1 MLSILAVFFDNF
13 IPNWHTKM
21 EKIDY
26 NVLILVTQG
35 HVQYILDGKEITAEK
50 GDILFIPASTV
61 REGKNHESGLHQ
73 KYTVVFT
80 LQDNGIPNNTF
91 PIDQKF
97 HHIKTRSLEYM
108 KHRFERLYFDIR
120 GDKTH
125 RDFICLGI
133 LQELIGLFARELES
147 PSITP
152 IKVKYAK
159 IIERFLL
166 ENYRKP
172 IEIDQL
178 AKLIHRSP
186 GYTISVF
193 KEVIGQSPIK
203 YIHQLR
209 VMEACNLLINTDM
222 TVVAISE
229 YLGYY
234 DTSYFSR
241 MFKKLTA
248 MSPKEFMMVGHQVE
262 VSMLF
267 T

>member
-1 MLSILAVFFDNF
+1 
-13 IPNWHTKM
+13 
-21 EKIDY
+21 
-26 NVLILVTQG
+26 
-35 HVQYILDGKEITAEK
+35 
-50 GDILFIPASTV
+50 
-61 REGKNHESGLHQ
+61 
-73 KYTVVFT
+73 
-80 LQDNGIPNNTF
+80 
-91 PIDQKF
+91 
-97 HHIKTRSLEYM
+97 M

-120 GDKTH
+120 GDKNH

-133 LQELIGLFARELES
+133 MQELIGLFARELES
-147 PSITP
+147 PAITP
-152 IKVKYAK
+152 IKVKYAR
-159 IIERFLL
+159 IIERYLL

-178 AKLIHRSP
+178 AKLIHRLP

-209 VMEACNLLINTDM
+209 LIEACNLLLNTDM

-241 MFKKLTA
+241 MFKKLTS
-248 MSPKEFMMVGHQVE
+248 MSPKEFIMARHQVD
-262 VSMLF
+262 VSTLLR
-267 T
+267 

>member
-1 MLSILAVFFDNF
+1 
-13 IPNWHTKM
+13 
-21 EKIDY
+21 
-26 NVLILVTQG
+26 
-35 HVQYILDGKEITAEK
+35 
-50 GDILFIPASTV
+50 
-61 REGKNHESGLHQ
+61 
-73 KYTVVFT
+73 
-80 LQDNGIPNNTF
+80 
-91 PIDQKF
+91 
-97 HHIKTRSLEYM
+97 M

-120 GDKTH
+120 GDKKY
-125 RDFICLGI
+125 RDYVCLGV
-133 LQELIGLFARELES
+133 LQEIIGLFARELES
-147 PSITP
+147 STITP
-152 IKVKYAK
+152 IKVKFVQ

-172 IEIDQL
+172 IEIEHL

-209 VMEACNLLINTDM
+209 VMEACNLLLNTDM

-241 MFKKLTA
+241 MFKKLTS
-248 MSPKEFMMVGHQVE
+248 MSPKEFSMTGHQID
-262 VSMLF
+262 VSTLF
-267 T
+267 LE